1 MAETAVK
8 TATDNGPPPLK
19 TLADSMASIKV
30 SGEPAAD
37 RPIPPTKAPGLVR
50 RMSFTGRPIDIVRN
64 ALSQMRNECCSLFG
78 K

>member
-1 MAETAVK
+1 MADTAVQY
-8 TATDNGPPPLK
+8 AVASGQNLVK
-19 TLADSMASIKV
+19 TLADSMTGLKV
-30 SGEPAAD
+30 NEPAAD
-37 RPIPPTKAPGLVR
+37 RPVPPTKAPGLVR